1 MADLDQ
7 LARDTLVPGV
17 GVRLRAANGVGNAC
31 YIDTDKGA
39 TGVSEWMVD
48 AKLQHGETEFVMEA
62 VDKDAEVIKVLWT
75 GSV

>member
-1 MADLDQ
+1 MDDLDQ

-17 GVRLRAANGVGNAC
+17 GVRLRAVNGVGNVC

-39 TGVSEWMVD
+39 AGVREWMED

-62 VDKDAEVIKVLWT
+62 VDKDAEVVRVLWT

>member
-1 MADLDQ
+1 MDDLDQ

-39 TGVSEWMVD
+39 AGVREWMVD
-48 AKLQHGETEFVMEA
+48 AKLQHGETDFVMEA
-62 VDKDAEVIKVLWT
+62 VDKDDVVIRALWS